1 MNIQHICKGAKAI
14 ADRLLL
20 ATLLTLTVALPTA
33 AQQSNRPA
41 APATPAQPSAT
52 TGENRIAIID
62 TGAFG
67 DPKNGITRLTTAISK
82 VQGEFQPQ
90 RAELQRLRQQYEGLT
105 AEIEKTKDLAN
116 RQEFQKK
123 VDQAEGLK
131 REIERKAEDAQI
143 AYNKRVQEVVGPLT
157 NEISQAIN
165 AFVKR
170 RGITLLLDASK
181 LQDALLYASNS
192 IEVTLEFI
200 AEYNQQK
207 PGTAANTK
215 PSSSVAPTR

>member
-1 MNIQHICKGAKAI
+1 M
-14 ADRLLL
+14 
-20 ATLLTLTVALPTA
+20 
-33 AQQSNRPA
+33 
-41 APATPAQPSAT
+41 
-52 TGENRIAIID
+52 
-62 TGAFG
+62 
-67 DPKNGITRLTTAISK
+67 
-82 VQGEFQPQ
+82 
-90 RAELQRLRQQYEGLT
+90 QRLRQQYEGLT
-105 AEIEKTKDLAN
+105 AEIGKTKDLAN
-116 RQEFQKK
+116 RQELQKK

-192 IEVTLEFI
+192 IDVTREFI
-200 AEYNQQK
+200 AEYNQQ
-207 PGTAANTK
+207 
-215 PSSSVAPTR
+215 